1 MLLSRDQ
8 LKSDQPCLN
17 ISNCTVV
24 IEENNESE
32 SDRGKSEVKN
42 DNLGKDIVKHVKLPE
57 EESTTQGHYVDSIYE
72 SRGAVHSPATAPSQN
87 EEEDVV
93 LYVEMKYCTICHIE

>member
-1 MLLSRDQ
+1 
-8 LKSDQPCLN
+8 
-17 ISNCTVV
+17 V

-72 SRGAVHSPATAPSQN
+72 SRGAVHSPATAPSQKSY
-87 EEEDVV
+87 VWFFFARLCTKKT
-93 LYVEMKYCTICHIE
+93 LYGNVALDLCFHSNTFYIFFN